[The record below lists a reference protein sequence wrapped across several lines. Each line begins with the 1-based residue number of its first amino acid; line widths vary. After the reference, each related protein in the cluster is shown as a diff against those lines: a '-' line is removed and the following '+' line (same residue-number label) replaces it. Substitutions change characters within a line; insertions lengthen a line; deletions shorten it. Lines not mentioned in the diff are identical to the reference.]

1 MLKIDLEN
9 LLNKDQNF
17 HENNDT
23 GSFSPRDFD
32 KNLLEIFDEYP
43 VSQEVFEVYKKF
55 IPMKSDAPESAKSKL
70 FDTIRNFAK
79 EQAAQQKY
87 ADALVL
93 FRFLLVK
100 SQLPSEDYYSIAE
113 ILFKCKKEKPAKIF
127 LDIYE
132 KKELNKPLLFLT
144 LGNFYNLVS
153 KEYKKAIKY
162 YEKFLETDK
171 TKPSIY
177 IITANLYTKAFGD
190 EGLKESI
197 YYFNKALAL
206 KPDDRLILHGLAFG
220 YEKLG
225 DKENADKFY
234 KKILENNPT
243 NIDRYNYGLFLISC
257 GEFEKGHDYLRY
269 RFSIDDINNI
279 YPAEKEKRW
288 DLISDIKDKTLLV
301 HYEQGFGDTI
311 MYCRFVPQ
319 LKNFAKKIIFVVQ
332 DSLYDLIKNSP
343 KISEGIEII
352 SDKTDLSKIE
362 YDFNMGLL
370 DAPYVLKTKSDDI
383 PLAQSYL
390 EISED
395 CVKNYAKKHLKKSD
409 NLKIAIACAGDK
421 NSNYNIRDIEI
432 NKFNILTDLKGL
444 EFYSLQYNQT
454 PDNPKIM
461 PLGNTFKNFVDSACA
476 IRNMDLIISTDNV
489 ILNLAGALGVKTL
502 GLFNKQTNYRWFKLN
517 SPDTGW
523 YKSVKPLQAKEQN
536 DWDEVFSELINI
548 LSKITV
554 S

>member
-1 MLKIDLEN
+1 
-9 LLNKDQNF
+9 
-17 HENNDT
+17 
-23 GSFSPRDFD
+23 
-32 KNLLEIFDEYP
+32 
-43 VSQEVFEVYKKF
+43 
-55 IPMKSDAPESAKSKL
+55 
-70 FDTIRNFAK
+70 
-79 EQAAQQKY
+79 
-87 ADALVL
+87 
-93 FRFLLVK
+93 
-100 SQLPSEDYYSIAE
+100 
-113 ILFKCKKEKPAKIF
+113 
-127 LDIYE
+127 
-132 KKELNKPLLFLT
+132 
-144 LGNFYNLVS
+144 
-153 KEYKKAIKY
+153 
-162 YEKFLETDK
+162 
-171 TKPSIY
+171 
-177 IITANLYTKAFGD
+177 
-190 EGLKESI
+190 
-197 YYFNKALAL
+197 
-206 KPDDRLILHGLAFG
+206 
-220 YEKLG
+220 
-225 DKENADKFY
+225 
-234 KKILENNPT
+234 
-243 NIDRYNYGLFLISC
+243 
-257 GEFEKGHDYLRY
+257 
-269 RFSIDDINNI
+269 
-279 YPAEKEKRW
+279 
-288 DLISDIKDKTLLV
+288 
-301 HYEQGFGDTI
+301 

-343 KISEGIEII
+343 KISDGIEII
-352 SDKTDLSKIE
+352 SDKQDLSKIK

-409 NLKIAIACAGDK
+409 NVKVAIACAGDK

-476 IRNMDLIISTDNV
+476 IKNMDLIISTDNV

-523 YKSVKPLQAKEQN
+523 YKSVKPLQTKEQN

>member
-1 MLKIDLEN
+1 MIKNDLEN
-9 LLNKDQNF
+9 LFK
-17 HENNDT
+17 EDT
-23 GSFSPRDFD
+23 GSFAHNDAGKNLLEAFD
-32 KNLLEIFDEYP
+32 KTILEIFDENT

-55 IPMKSDAPESAKSKL
+55 LPMKNDAPENAKSKL
-70 FDTIRNFAK
+70 FGTIRNFAK
-79 EQAAQQKY
+79 EQIVQQKY

-93 FRFLLVK
+93 FRFLMVK
-100 SQLPSEDYYSIAE
+100 SELLSQDYYVIAE
-113 ILFKCKKEKPAKIF
+113 ILFKCEKAKLSKIF

-144 LGNFYNLVS
+144 LGNFYNLIS

-171 TKPSIY
+171 TKPSVY
-177 IITANLYTKAFGD
+177 IITANLYIKVYAE

-197 YYFNKALAL
+197 FYFNKALAL

-332 DSLYDLIKNSP
+332 DSLYNLIKNSP

-352 SDKTDLSKIE
+352 SDKQDLSKIE

-383 PLAQSYL
+383 PLAQGYL
-390 EISED
+390 EIGEND
-395 CVKNYAKKHLKKSD
+395 VKNYAKKYLKRSD

-421 NSNYNIRDIEI
+421 DSNYNIRDIEI
-432 NKFNILTDLKGL
+432 NKFNILTDIKGL
-444 EFYSLQYNQT
+444 DFYSLQYNQT
-454 PDNPKIM
+454 PDNPKII
-461 PLGNTFKNFVDSACA
+461 PLGNTFTNFVDSACA
-476 IRNMDLIISTDNV
+476 VKNMDLIITTDNV
-489 ILNLAGALGVKTL
+489 ILNLAGALGVKTI

-517 SPDTGW
+517 SGDIGW
-523 YKSVKPLQAKEQN
+523 YASVKPLQAKKQN
-536 DWDEVFSELINI
+536 DWDEVFSEIVNI
-548 LSKITV
+548 LSNITI
-554 S
+554 